1 MKRASLDGAD
11 LKRAAYEKSIIRRR
25 SLKKSSL

>member
-11 LKRAAYEKSIIRRR
+11 LKRAAYEKSIIIR
-25 SLKKSSL
+25 SRFKKSSL